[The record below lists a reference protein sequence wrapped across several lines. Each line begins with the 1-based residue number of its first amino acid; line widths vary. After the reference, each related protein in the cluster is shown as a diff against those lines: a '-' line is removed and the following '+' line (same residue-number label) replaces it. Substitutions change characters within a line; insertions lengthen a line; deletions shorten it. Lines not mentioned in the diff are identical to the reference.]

1 MWEFFNC
8 KNLTKISARVY
19 NLSIILVGS
28 PLGDISFANWQG
40 GKKMRDVFSN
50 HAEDKGYT
58 YEEAEIRKA
67 KIDEAHGVGTPK
79 AKWAEAKIES
89 DPRGGYLVTIETLN

>member
-1 MWEFFNC
+1 
-8 KNLTKISARVY
+8 
-19 NLSIILVGS
+19 
-28 PLGDISFANWQG
+28 
-40 GKKMRDVFSN
+40 MRDVFSN
-50 HAEDKGYT
+50 HASKKGYT

-79 AKWAEAKIES
+79 TKWAEAKIEP